1 MGYSAL
7 TFAVHLLAAVCQR
20 LDELGRGGSTGVR
33 PTSKLQ
39 LACFPAGSEGYV
51 AHTDG
56 SALEELEDSMP
67 PDQRAMISS
76 RGSARRLE
84 DRRVFQQ
91 LPADH
96 WDESYDGA
104 LRAYGAES
112 RAEDSYVDAA
122 WHLRRRTAGLAL
134 PEALPHGGSLI
145 LFRSRDVIHE
155 VRPTSHDRYALT
167 MWYAVLTK
175 KASGKKKA
183 KAKKK
188 KVATPVASTEEEAL
202 QRIESHNEAKEL
214 DLETSFSMLTKGC
227 FEVSDEGFLEAPIYS
242 NHQIEAAWL
251 FLFEIRRRYF
261 NRRKQIQECTRLLG
275 SSQNWS
281 MLLYGSKKIQHA
293 LRSMPADARIEIL
306 EDAGAMDL
314 MTLLQA
320 PGPLSAPLAAP
331 LSAPAGMSPAT
342 PEGRDWPERWP
353 NQPEAWPSGNQSS
366 PFDEPQRF
374 ETGPGPSHPP
384 REEEGLGFFP
394 PERLEERRFSKEA
407 TPMAAPVAPVAPSA
421 QELMAGAK
429 LAQDSGLSAQ
439 DMMTGAR
446 YAQQSGIRP
455 QHALEGARM
464 AHQAGVR
471 PQHVLQG
478 AQMAH
483 QAGLRPQHFVDGAR
497 ADTWLQV
504 DMLLLRP

>member
-1 MGYSAL
+1 M
-7 TFAVHLLAAVCQR
+7 
-20 LDELGRGGSTGVR
+20 
-33 PTSKLQ
+33 
-39 LACFPAGSEGYV
+39 
-51 AHTDG
+51 
-56 SALEELEDSMP
+56 
-67 PDQRAMISS
+67 
-76 RGSARRLE
+76 
-84 DRRVFQQ
+84 
-91 LPADH
+91 
-96 WDESYDGA
+96 
-104 LRAYGAES
+104 
-112 RAEDSYVDAA
+112 
-122 WHLRRRTAGLAL
+122 
-134 PEALPHGGSLI
+134 
-145 LFRSRDVIHE
+145 
-155 VRPTSHDRYALT
+155 
-167 MWYAVLTK
+167 AVLTK

-188 KVATPVASTEEEAL
+188 KVATPVASTEEEAQSFGKPFNYLTCLNIFLLSACVSSMDEGRSWPLPMSHQDVAMRQRCAWLLQAL

-497 ADTWLQV
+497 AAQKAGV
-504 DMLLLRP
+504 RPEHVLAAGKAFAPQR